1 MLQQLQVGE
10 INLTA
15 GSNETFSAKSNTDC
29 VVTVIT
35 AGSAIGGSSNTASAG
50 DIINLDASTTPAQ
63 TYVVNG
69 NQLTITNPEI
79 LGNGAKVKV
88 IATLTRTVASE
99 KTKTKQACT
108 SSSS

>member
-1 MLQQLQVGE
+1 MVFQTSQTFRQTFVVTTTVPGE

-35 AGSAIGGSSNTASAG
+35 AGSAISGSSNIASAG

-63 TYVVNG
+63 TYG
-69 NQLTITNPEI
+69 
-79 LGNGAKVKV
+79 
-88 IATLTRTVASE
+88 
-99 KTKTKQACT
+99 
-108 SSSS
+108 

>member
-1 MLQQLQVGE
+1 MRL
-10 INLTA
+10 
-15 GSNETFSAKSNTDC
+15 
-29 VVTVIT
+29 VIVQ
-35 AGSAIGGSSNTASAG
+35 ILHPAG

-99 KTKTKQACT
+99 KTKTKQPVHLVLVDADASAESCLWNCIST
-108 SSSS
+108 